1 MNKKQTDYARL
12 QRTGMGA
19 KMVGQRIGAKGS
31 GGMMSKALDKV
42 AQGGAL
48 PANLAQQISPFAKSL
63 EIILADPQL
72 RNKFMIL
79 LKQAQSSE
87 KKAAT
92 TQSVGAESVRE
103 GLGELANMAEKDHE
117 VQMARADLYK
127 IAKYAIKLH
136 EMLKNV
142 SEAEGIEGWQQAKIT
157 KAADYIG
164 SVYHSLDYEMK
175 FGEGQVT
182 ENKKGLTV
190 KEGADFDCPNCGD
203 YLGKAS
209 EVGPMAF
216 CGRCGWSGKTRKVA
230 EGLDSEQ
237 KQRLNDLID
246 AYRDATDPDAY
257 EYVDPDDIVDQ
268 IRQQF
273 GDKIAD
279 TISQGPSMHYP
290 RPGYDTGYDR
300 LANKSSPRVT
310 KSGKINRQDAEFMK
324 RNIKQKLGRTNKS
337 TEVDDY
343 KEGLR
348 QNLSRKL
355 KRKNT

>member
-182 ENKKGLTV
+182 ENKKG
-190 KEGADFDCPNCGD
+190 
-203 YLGKAS
+203 
-209 EVGPMAF
+209 
-216 CGRCGWSGKTRKVA
+216 VA

>member
-182 ENKKGLTV
+182 ENKQ
-190 KEGADFDCPNCGD
+190 D
-203 YLGKAS
+203 
-209 EVGPMAF
+209 
-216 CGRCGWSGKTRKVA
+216 VA

-279 TISQGPSMHYP
+279 TVSQGPSMHYP
-290 RPGYDTGYDR
+290 RPGYDTGSDR

-310 KSGKINRQDAEFMK
+310 KSGKINKQDAEFMK
-324 RNIKQKLGRTNKS
+324 RNIKQQLGRMNKS
-337 TEVDDY
+337 TKVDDY

-355 KRKNT
+355 ISLQS